1 MCYLFCRFV
10 KPLRGQ
16 ILSHG
21 ALPSVMAALEPVLM
35 DAARPD
41 SSGASGNSSGGGTGG
56 GTGGAM
62 ATAGNDDRLYVFEAF
77 GLLLGI
83 EDVPDDVR
91 VRYLEAVF
99 NQLRAAVETA
109 CQVQNQV
116 RVSFCLRTDDWTDVV
131 FCVQDPAAA
140 QHAVVAMGNVAKGFT
155 SRIATTTS
163 PRVGEI
169 LGSGLDPALRC
180 VQLWPRDGLTRQRVV
195 AYFQRLV
202 TTTGARVS
210 FF

>member
-1 MCYLFCRFV
+1 
-10 KPLRGQ
+10 
-16 ILSHG
+16 
-21 ALPSVMAALEPVLM
+21 MAALEPVLM

>member
-1 MCYLFCRFV
+1 MRHPNPEVSRRVCYLFCRFV

-21 ALPSVMAALEPVLM
+21 VLPSVMTALEPVLM

-41 SSGASGNSSGGGTGG
+41 ASGACGNSSGGGTGG

-99 NQLRAAVETA
+99 NQLRTAVETA
-109 CQVQNQV
+109 CQPQNQ
-116 RVSFCLRTDDWTDVV
+116 
-131 FCVQDPAAA
+131 DPTAA

-202 TTTGARVS
+202 TTTGPRVS

>member
-21 ALPSVMAALEPVLM
+21 VLPSVMTALEPVLM

-41 SSGASGNSSGGGTGG
+41 ASGACGNSSGGGTGG

-91 VRYLEAVF
+91 VRYPDS
-99 NQLRAAVETA
+99 RAT
-109 CQVQNQV
+109 
-116 RVSFCLRTDDWTDVV
+116 RR
-131 FCVQDPAAA
+131 
-140 QHAVVAMGNVAKGFT
+140 
-155 SRIATTTS
+155 R
-163 PRVGEI
+163 
-169 LGSGLDPALRC
+169 
-180 VQLWPRDGLTRQRVV
+180 RDG
-195 AYFQRLV
+195 
-202 TTTGARVS
+202 
-210 FF
+210 

>member
-1 MCYLFCRFV
+1 MRHPNPEVSRRVCYLFCRFV

-21 ALPSVMAALEPVLM
+21 VLPSVMTALEPVLM

-41 SSGASGNSSGGGTGG
+41 ASGACGNSSGGGTGG

-109 CQVQNQV
+109 CQV
-116 RVSFCLRTDDWTDVV
+116 RVSFNACVGDHIDGV
-131 FCVQDPAAA
+131 FV
-140 QHAVVAMGNVAKGFT
+140 
-155 SRIATTTS
+155 
-163 PRVGEI
+163 
-169 LGSGLDPALRC
+169 
-180 VQLWPRDGLTRQRVV
+180 
-195 AYFQRLV
+195 
-202 TTTGARVS
+202 
-210 FF
+210 

>member
-1 MCYLFCRFV
+1 VCYLFCRFV
-10 KPLRGQ
+10 RPLRGQ

-41 SSGASGNSSGGGTGG
+41 ASGASGNSSGGGTGG

-99 NQLRAAVETA
+99 NQLRTSVETA
-109 CQVQNQV
+109 CQV
-116 RVSFCLRTDDWTDVV
+116 
-131 FCVQDPAAA
+131 
-140 QHAVVAMGNVAKGFT
+140 
-155 SRIATTTS
+155 
-163 PRVGEI
+163 
-169 LGSGLDPALRC
+169 
-180 VQLWPRDGLTRQRVV
+180 
-195 AYFQRLV
+195 
-202 TTTGARVS
+202 S
-210 FF
+210 FFQCVCGRLY

>member
-21 ALPSVMAALEPVLM
+21 VLPSVMTALEPVLM
-35 DAARPD
+35 DAARP
-41 SSGASGNSSGGGTGG
+41 
-56 GTGGAM
+56 GGAM

-109 CQVQNQV
+109 CQPQN
-116 RVSFCLRTDDWTDVV
+116 
-131 FCVQDPAAA
+131 QDPAAA

>member
-41 SSGASGNSSGGGTGG
+41 ASGACGNSSGGGTGG

-109 CQVQNQV
+109 CQV
-116 RVSFCLRTDDWTDVV
+116 
-131 FCVQDPAAA
+131 
-140 QHAVVAMGNVAKGFT
+140 
-155 SRIATTTS
+155 
-163 PRVGEI
+163 
-169 LGSGLDPALRC
+169 
-180 VQLWPRDGLTRQRVV
+180 
-195 AYFQRLV
+195 
-202 TTTGARVS
+202 S
-210 FF
+210 FFQCVYGQFD